1 MRIGLPFDA
10 LHEAIAA
17 ATHRDFSEIT
27 YEDRDW
33 DAYRGMNA
41 QEQVAAMKSKTIPMV
56 TKTRRPFSDEL
67 EIIMFPQTWGSTALG
82 YGGMGGA
89 AMTAAYTIIL
99 SFHLQT
105 YCVYF
110 GCGRLAYKL
119 EYADMSKEGREN
131 FFMDMANRNM
141 ADVRGSAKY
150 R

>member
-89 AMTAAYTIIL
+89 AITSAYTIIVCYKMT
-99 SFHLQT
+99 T

-110 GCGRLAYKL
+110 GCGRLAYRVTW
-119 EYADMSKEGREN
+119 ADMTPSGRDN
-131 FFMDMANRNM
+131 FLSDMAARNM
-141 ADVRGSAKY
+141 ASVAKSGKY
-150 R
+150 K